1 MSSRNSGLIYLL
13 GVWAVI
19 TTYNVYVVSIT
30 GGLLG
35 DLFNAS
41 QQTPRLWPGTLVVM
55 RETILGIRGVD
66 WHLNNLI
73 SFWTPIIFRQGEA
86 LNAFTPFFMLQW
98 VSAFAFLNLECL
110 REGNRGLA
118 VGR

>member
-1 MSSRNSGLIYLL
+1 MSSRNSAFVYLL
-13 GVWAVI
+13 SGWAVA
-19 TTYNVYVVSIT
+19 TFYGVYVLSIT
-30 GGLLG
+30 GGLLQ
-35 DLFNAS
+35 DLFHAS

-55 RETILGIRGVD
+55 KDTIFGLGPVD

-73 SFWTPIIFRQGEA
+73 SFWTPIIFRQREA

-98 VSAFAFLNLECL
+98 VSAFTFLNLECL